1 MALHRSAG
9 VVSRLPS
16 HEKQK
21 METTPFPWLPMLAI
35 AIGLVSHSY
44 ALTSLFPYVGY
55 MVQHLGVTDD
65 KDEAGYYAG
74 YVSSAFMVGRVGS
87 SYFWGRFADSH
98 GRLPVI
104 YAGLTSMV
112 VLSIAFGLSTSFLWA
127 LGCRFLLGVLNGLLG
142 ISKAMTS
149 EVCGKE
155 HEATGM
161 AYVLG
166 CASIGL
172 VIGPGL
178 GGLLAEPATHYPT
191 VFSQSGLFG
200 RFPYLLPNIV
210 GAGIALT
217 GLPFVFF
224 FLKETR
230 HVHNNRGD
238 SSGEFKLLSVSE
250 AGTVETHEAATV
262 EEGGMVEMTPTA
274 RTQNTLESDT
284 NGSGRDN
291 ILLADRRAEGSRAVR
306 YDGGIEGRSGTAD
319 CYDIDED
326 HGRNSGEQSRQLLS
340 ASGRSS
346 NDDYVDD
353 GDERDEAAA
362 FGAGGGRKS
371 NRERFRTTTRALQRL
386 EKAKGFGDSD
396 SGGEGRWGR
405 RSTCWR
411 ECLVPIQLLTERR
424 TRNVMFVYAL
434 FSFVAIGNRELYPLW
449 ALSTV
454 ASGGLDWSSK
464 QIGQALSVCGIFML
478 FFQLLVY
485 PRLSKRI
492 GATRSQRWACFL
504 SIPVFLVFPTLSH
517 LRGTERTLVAASLV
531 LLFLTN
537 AVANTVFINVALATN
552 NAVEPSR
559 RGTLTGLSMTT
570 GSLAKAAGPTFFSS
584 IFAWSIDGRRRP
596 FPLDYHLAFYLLAL
610 GMVLVSW
617 ASWGT
622 ICSPEPVQSQSAA
635 CVVPARD
642 RWKYSQEREYEYHG
656 GVTAEKSLG
665 DASKAIPK

>member
-1 MALHRSAG
+1 MASEMAPHRGAG
-9 VVSRLPS
+9 VVSRHPPQ
-16 HEKQK
+16 EKK
-21 METTPFPWLPMLAI
+21 KEATSAPFPWLPMLAI

-104 YAGLTSMV
+104 YVGLASMV

-127 LGCRFLLGVLNGLLG
+127 LGCRFLLGVFNGLLG

-155 HEATGM
+155 HEVTGL
-161 AYVLG
+161 AYTLG
-166 CASIGL
+166 CGSIGL

-191 VFSQSGLFG
+191 VFSESGLFG

-210 GAGIALT
+210 GASIALA
-217 GLPFVFF
+217 GIPFVFF

-238 SSGEFKLLSVSE
+238 SSGEFKLLSLSE

-262 EEGGMVEMTPTA
+262 EEDRMIEMIPTT
-274 RTQNTLESDT
+274 RVHDTLESDVD
-284 NGSGRDN
+284 GSGGDN
-291 ILLADRRAEGSRAVR
+291 MLLADHGAECSRAVW
-306 YDGGIEGRSGTAD
+306 YDGDIEGRSETAD
-319 CYDIDED
+319 CYNIDDD
-326 HGRNSGEQSRQLLS
+326 HGRNSGEQSRQLLW
-340 ASGRSS
+340 ASGRSFKDD
-346 NDDYVDD
+346 NDDDGNDD
-353 GDERDEAAA
+353 DEASA
-362 FGAGGGRKS
+362 FGAGDGRKNS
-371 NRERFRTTTRALQRL
+371 RGSFRTTTRALQRL
-386 EKAKGFGDSD
+386 EKVKGFGDSRD
-396 SGGEGRWGR
+396 GGEVRLGRKNA
-405 RSTCWR
+405 CWR
-411 ECLVPIQLLTERR
+411 ECLVPIQLLRERR
-424 TRNVMFVYAL
+424 TRNVMFVYAV
-434 FSFVAIGNRELYPLW
+434 FSFVTIGNRELYPLW

-454 ASGGLDWSSK
+454 ASGGLDWNSK
-464 QIGQALSVCGIFML
+464 QIGQALSVCGMFML

-492 GATRSQRWACFL
+492 GVTRSQRWACFV

-517 LRGTERTLVAASLV
+517 LRGTEGTLVAASLV

-559 RGTLTGLSMTT
+559 RGTLNGLSMTT
-570 GSLAKAAGPTFFSS
+570 GSLAKAAGPMFFSS

-610 GMVLVSW
+610 GMVVVSW

-622 ICSPEPVQSQSAA
+622 NFRRS
-635 CVVPARD
+635 R
-642 RWKYSQEREYEYHG
+642 
-656 GVTAEKSLG
+656 
-665 DASKAIPK
+665 

>member
-1 MALHRSAG
+1 MALHRNAG

-16 HEKQK
+16 QEKQK

-112 VLSIAFGLSTSFLWA
+112 VLSIAFGLSTSFVWA

-191 VFSQSGLFG
+191 VFSESGLFG

-238 SSGEFKLLSVSE
+238 SSGEFKLLSLSE
-250 AGTVETHEAATV
+250 AGTVETHEAAAV
-262 EEGGMVEMTPTA
+262 EEGGMVEMIPTA
-274 RTQNTLESDT
+274 RTQTTLESDA
-284 NGSGRDN
+284 NGRGRDN
-291 ILLADRRAEGSRAVR
+291 MVSADRRQHATVR

-319 CYDIDED
+319 CYDIDD
-326 HGRNSGEQSRQLLS
+326 DRGGNSGEQGRQLLS

-346 NDDYVDD
+346 NDDYVDG
-353 GDERDEAAA
+353 GDDDDEAAA
-362 FGAGGGRKS
+362 FGAGDGRKG
-371 NRERFRTTTRALQRL
+371 NRGSFRTTTRALQRL
-386 EKAKGFGDSD
+386 EKVKSFGDGG
-396 SGGEGRWGR
+396 SGGEGRCGR

-424 TRNVMFVYAL
+424 TRNVMCVYAL
-434 FSFVAIGNRELYPLW
+434 FSFVAIGSRELYPLW

-596 FPLDYHLAFYLLAL
+596 FPLDYQLAFYLLAL
-610 GMVLVSW
+610 GMVVVSW

-622 ICSPEPVQSQSAA
+622 IFSPEPIESQSAA

-642 RWKYSQEREYEYHG
+642 RGKFSQERAYEYHG
-656 GVTAEKSLG
+656 GVMAEKSLG
-665 DASKAIPK
+665 DARKAITK